1 MALSYTHATQAAFCL
16 FLREPLAQ
24 SDEGKAMFTVEQAA
38 YRHLSE
44 PATSQLL
51 TSDDLGYRPVPF
63 RPAFTRRV
71 RYRLGGRLLPL
82 PYPDGE

>member
-1 MALSYTHATQAAFCL
+1 MALSYTPAIQAAVCL

-24 SDEGKAMFTVEQAA
+24 GAEGKAMFTIEQAA

-51 TSDDLGYRPVPF
+51 KNDDLAYRSLPF

-71 RYRLGGRLLPL
+71 RYRMVGRLLPL